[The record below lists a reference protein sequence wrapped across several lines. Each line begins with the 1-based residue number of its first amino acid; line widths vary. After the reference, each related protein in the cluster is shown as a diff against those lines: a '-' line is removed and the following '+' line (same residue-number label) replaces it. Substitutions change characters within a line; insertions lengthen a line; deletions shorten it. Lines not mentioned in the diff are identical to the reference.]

1 MTALI
6 TYFVTALVVSFLCS
20 LLESVLLSIS
30 ITHVSVLEK
39 NGSHSGKI
47 MAELKENINRPLAA
61 ILTINTVA
69 NTVGAAGVGAQTM
82 VLYGNEWVAVASG
95 ILTLSILI
103 FSEIIPKTIGAVYN
117 KSLSSFT
124 AYTVRSLMVIAY
136 PFVVLSESMAGLIH
150 SGENG
155 GESKASR
162 EELLAMAEIS
172 EDEGSIDEQEG
183 DIIENLMKLD
193 DIAIEE
199 VMTPRS
205 VVFALNQNR
214 TVGEVVE
221 KHSPIA
227 FSRIPVFDEDL
238 DNVIGLVNRYTLVNE
253 QAEDRF
259 DIKMSELMK
268 PIHTVK
274 ERESVSDVLD
284 QFVKRRQQIFMVT
297 DDFGTT
303 TGLISLEDAI
313 ETLLGVE
320 IVDEHD
326 NVVDMRKLA
335 TAKMIEKEQ
344 SESPHNR

>member
-344 SESPHNR
+344 SESPHNH